1 MVHPV
6 SQVSDAQSVFILTLI
21 ALMMTMPVFKILLPV
36 FMMLLFVLMINAT
49 TRVHILELVR
59 FRTYAP
65 K

>member
-49 TRVHILELVR
+49 TRVHILELV
-59 FRTYAP
+59 
-65 K
+65 